1 MKTAI
6 SIPDGVF
13 QAAERLARRL
23 RVSRS
28 ELYAKAVS
36 VFVQQHDE
44 TRITDRLDEVYAVED
59 ASVDSLVSRLQA
71 LSIQPE
77 EW

>member
-28 ELYAKAVS
+28 ELYATAVS

-59 ASVDSLVSRLQA
+59 SSVDSLVSRLQA